1 MARGRQGLESAALID
16 SPVVAAAGQTVEVP
30 VRLEMGKL
38 RSTALLATG
47 WTVVSYGATQALR
60 VVNSLI
66 LTRLLLPSAFGQ
78 ITLVTTLM
86 VGIALLSDIG
96 LGPSVIQSARGDEPE
111 FLNAAWTLQAV
122 RGVGLWLMA
131 LLLTWPAAAMY
142 HDPSMRRVLPV
153 LALTLL
159 VSGFNSTNL
168 LSLSRHMGVRRLF
181 LLDFSSQV
189 LSLAVTV
196 TWAWISPSVWALVG
210 GNLVS
215 TIYRLGLSHH
225 PAVAP
230 GMRNRFTWDRESM
243 REILHFG
250 KWIFLGTAFYF
261 FASQADKLILGKYVS
276 LAMLGVYGIAFQI
289 SDVPRS
295 VINSFANKVGY
306 PFVSRIIHLPR
317 AEFREQFLR
326 YRGYALVAGAVLLSA
341 MVNWGDL
348 LILKLYK
355 PSYAAAAWMVPILA
369 IGLWHTLLYQTS
381 SPVLFS
387 LGKSKYNAVGN
398 GIYCATMLTAIPL
411 ALHVW
416 GLRGAVWAVAAGDL
430 PLYAVFQFGA
440 TREGIKPLRQDLA
453 MTLIFVALLGLECA
467 LRRALG

>member
-1 MARGRQGLESAALID
+1 MESAVLTD
-16 SPVVAAAGQTVEVP
+16 GSDLDAAAETTVGASARIEL
-30 VRLEMGKL
+30 RKL
-38 RSTALLATG
+38 QATALRATG
-47 WTVVSYGATQALR
+47 WTVVSYGATQMLR

-66 LTRLLLPSAFGQ
+66 LTRLLLPAAFGQ

-86 VGIALLSDIG
+86 IGIALLSDIG
-96 LGPSVIQSARGDEPE
+96 LGPSVIQSARGDEPN

-122 RGVGLWLMA
+122 RGAALWGMA
-131 LLLTWPAAAMY
+131 LLLTWPAAAVY
-142 HDPSMRRVLPV
+142 HDASMRRVLPV

-159 VSGFNSTNL
+159 ISGFNSTNL
-168 LSLSRHMGVRRLF
+168 LTLSRHMGVRKLF
-181 LLDFSSQV
+181 FIDFSTQLV
-189 LSLAVTV
+189 SLAVTV
-196 TWAWISPSVWALVG
+196 TWAWCSPTVWALVA

-215 TIYRLGLSHH
+215 TVYRLALSHH
-225 PAVAP
+225 PAVVP
-230 GMRNRFTWDRESM
+230 GMRNRPAWERESI

-250 KWIFLGTAFYF
+250 RWIFLGTAFYF
-261 FASQADKLILGKYVS
+261 FASQADKLILGRYVS

-306 PFVSRIIHLPR
+306 PFVSRIIHLPME
-317 AEFREQFLR
+317 EFRTHFLR
-326 YRGYALVAGAVLLSA
+326 YRRFALLAGAVLLSA

-355 PSYAAAAWMVPILA
+355 PSYAEAAWMVPILA

-398 GIYCATMLTAIPL
+398 GLYCATMLTAIPL

-416 GLRGAVWAVAAGDL
+416 GVRGAVWAVAGGDL
-430 PLYAVFQFGA
+430 PLYIVFQFGA
-440 TREGIKPLRQDLA
+440 TREGIRPLRQDFA
-453 MTLIFVALLGLECA
+453 MTLVFVALLGSEFA
-467 LRRALG
+467 IRQTLR

>member
-1 MARGRQGLESAALID
+1 MESAAVIVGL
-16 SPVVAAAGQTVEVP
+16 SREEAAEQTVEAP
-30 VRLEMGKL
+30 ARLEMGKL
-38 RSTALLATG
+38 RSTALRATV
-47 WTVVSYGATQALR
+47 WTVVSYGAAQALR

-66 LTRLLLPSAFGQ
+66 LTRLLMPAAFGQ

-96 LGPSVIQSARGDEPE
+96 LGPSVIQSTRGDEPR
-111 FLNAAWTLQAV
+111 FLNAAWTLQAM

-131 LLLTWPAAAMY
+131 LLLTWPAAAVY
-142 HDPSMRRVLPV
+142 RDASIRRVLPV

-159 VSGFNSTNL
+159 ISGFNSTNL
-168 LSLSRHMGVRRLF
+168 LTLSRHMGVRRLF
-181 LLDFSSQV
+181 LLDFSSQ
-189 LSLAVTV
+189 LMTLAVTV
-196 TWAWISPSVWALVG
+196 TWAWFSPTVWALVG
-210 GNLVS
+210 GSLVS
-215 TIYRLGLSHH
+215 TLYRLGLSHH

-230 GMRNRFTWDRESM
+230 GVHNRFTWDRESM

-276 LAMLGVYGIAFQI
+276 LAMLGVYGVAFQI

-306 PFVSRIIHLPR
+306 PFVSKIIHLPM
-317 AEFREQFLR
+317 AEFRGQFLR

-341 MVNWGDL
+341 MVTWGDL
-348 LILKLYK
+348 LIVKLYK

-369 IGLWHTLLYQTS
+369 VGLWHTLLYQTS

-398 GIYCATMLTAIPL
+398 GIYCVTMLTAIPL
-411 ALHVW
+411 ALHRW
-416 GLRGAVWAVAAGDL
+416 GLHGAVWAVAAGDL
-430 PLYAVFQFGA
+430 PLYLVFLYGA
-440 TREGIKPLRQDLA
+440 TREGIRPLRQDFA
-453 MTLIFVALLGLECA
+453 MTVVFVALLGSEFGVRHA
-467 LRRALG
+467 LR

>member
-1 MARGRQGLESAALID
+1 MQSATFSVEDPPDEARGALVEPGAPAAL
-16 SPVVAAAGQTVEVP
+16 STLQFVALRATV
-30 VRLEMGKL
+30 
-38 RSTALLATG
+38 
-47 WTVVSYGATQALR
+47 WTIVSYGAAQALR

-66 LTRLLLPSAFGQ
+66 LTRLLMPSAFGQ

-96 LGPSVIQSARGDEPE
+96 LGPSVIQSAHGDEPR
-111 FLNAAWTLQAV
+111 FLNAAWTLQTI
-122 RGVGLWLMA
+122 RGTGLWLVA
-131 LLLTWPAAAMY
+131 LLLTWPAAAVY
-142 HDPSMRRVLPV
+142 HDLSMRRVLPV

-159 VSGFNSTNL
+159 ISGFNSTNL

-181 LLDFSSQV
+181 FLDFSSQLV
-189 LSLAVTV
+189 SLAVTV
-196 TWAWISPSVWALVG
+196 TWAWFSPTVWALVG

-215 TIYRLGLSHH
+215 TLYRLGLSHH
-225 PAVAP
+225 PALVP
-230 GMRNRFTWDRESM
+230 GMRNRPVWDRESM

-250 KWIFLGTAFYF
+250 RWIFLGTAFYF
-261 FASQADKLILGKYVS
+261 FASQADKLFLGRYVS

-295 VINSFANKVGY
+295 IINSFATKVGY
-306 PFVSRIIHLPR
+306 PFISKIVHLPR
-317 AEFREQFLR
+317 TEFRDQFLR
-326 YRGYALVAGAVLLSA
+326 YRRYALLAGAVLLSA
-341 MVNWGDL
+341 MVTWGDL

-355 PSYAAAAWMVPILA
+355 PSYAEAAWMVPILA

-398 GIYCATMLTAIPL
+398 GIFCATMLTAIPL
-411 ALHVW
+411 ALRFW
-416 GLRGAVWAVAAGDL
+416 GLRGAVWAVAGGDL
-430 PLYAVFQFGA
+430 PLYVVFQFGA

-453 MTLIFVALLGLECA
+453 MTLIFVTLLSLEFA
-467 LRRALG
+467 LRHALR

>member
-1 MARGRQGLESAALID
+1 MESAALID
-16 SPVVAAAGQTVEVP
+16 GPPLGEVAEQTVEAP
-30 VRLEMGKL
+30 ARLELGKL
-38 RSTALLATG
+38 QSAALRATA

-66 LTRLLLPSAFGQ
+66 LTRILLPAAFGQ

-96 LGPSVIQSARGDEPE
+96 LGPSVIQSARGDEPA

-122 RGVGLWLMA
+122 RGVGLWVMA
-131 LLLTWPAAAMY
+131 LLLTWPAAAVY
-142 HDPSMRRVLPV
+142 RDASMRRVLPV

-159 VSGFNSTNL
+159 ISGFNSTNL

-181 LLDFSSQV
+181 LLDFSSQLV
-189 LSLAVTV
+189 SLAVTV
-196 TWAWISPSVWALVG
+196 TWAWFSPTVWALVG

-230 GMRNRFTWDRESM
+230 GMRNRFAWDKDSV

-250 KWIFLGTAFYF
+250 RWIFLGTAFYF

-289 SDVPRS
+289 SDVPRAI
-295 VINSFANKVGY
+295 INSFANKVGY
-306 PFVSRIIHLPR
+306 PFVSRIIYLPM
-317 AEFREQFLR
+317 AEFRSQFLR
-326 YRGYALVAGAVLLSA
+326 YRGYALAAGALLLSA
-341 MVNWGDL
+341 MVTWGDL

-398 GIYCATMLTAIPL
+398 GIYCVTMLTAIPL
-411 ALHVW
+411 ALHFW
-416 GLRGAVWAVAAGDL
+416 GLRGAVWAVAGGDL
-430 PLYAVFQFGA
+430 PLYLVFQFGA
-440 TREGIKPLRQDLA
+440 TREGIRPLRQDFAL
-453 MTLIFVALLGLECA
+453 TLVFAGLLGAEFVVRHA
-467 LRRALG
+467 LR